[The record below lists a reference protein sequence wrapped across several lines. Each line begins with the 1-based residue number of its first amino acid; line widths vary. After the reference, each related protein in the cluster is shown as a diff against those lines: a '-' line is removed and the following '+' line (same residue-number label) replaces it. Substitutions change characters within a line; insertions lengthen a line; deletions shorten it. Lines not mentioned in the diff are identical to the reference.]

1 MTICHIMTLCLI
13 HMTTCQLINNY
24 TLMTIRNIIRIHI
37 DNNNVNS

>member
-1 MTICHIMTLCLI
+1 MTICHTMTLCLI

-24 TLMTIRNIIRIHI
+24 TLLSIRNIIRISN

>member
-24 TLMTIRNIIRIHI
+24 TLIKNRMLIRISN